1 MLSRGGLTLYTSK
14 LKLGFIF
21 CRYSEMLVTGKMT
34 LAVAKICE
42 ACAESHKTGK
52 KVVIS
57 WADEEIP
64 EGYVK
69 I

>member
-1 MLSRGGLTLYTSK
+1 
-14 LKLGFIF
+14 
-21 CRYSEMLVTGKMT
+21 MLVSGKMT

-42 ACAESHKTGK
+42 ACAESHKNGK
-52 KVVIS
+52 KVILT
-57 WADEEIP
+57 WTDEEIP

>member
-1 MLSRGGLTLYTSK
+1 
-14 LKLGFIF
+14 
-21 CRYSEMLVTGKMT
+21 MLVTGKMT

>member
-1 MLSRGGLTLYTSK
+1 MEPVLTVFL
-14 LKLGFIF
+14 

-42 ACAESHKTGK
+42 ACAESYKTGK
-52 KVVIS
+52 KVLLDWS
-57 WADEEIP
+57 EEEIP

-69 I
+69 V